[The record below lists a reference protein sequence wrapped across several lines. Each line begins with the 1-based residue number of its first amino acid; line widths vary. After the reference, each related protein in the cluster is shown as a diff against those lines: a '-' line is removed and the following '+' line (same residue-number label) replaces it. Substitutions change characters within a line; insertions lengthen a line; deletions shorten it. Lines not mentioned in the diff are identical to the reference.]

1 MRTASFILSLSLVFG
16 SLAWAESQ
24 EARDDYNRGVI
35 YQSQGRFEEA
45 ISEYQKAIVLEPQ
58 YGWAWSNLGNTW
70 LSLEKVGEAIEC
82 FHKAIEIDPRDPTF
96 HNNLGYA
103 YSRQGQLDSARSEY
117 ETAVSLYPNYA
128 AALLN
133 LACLHSLQ
141 GNLDLSLSFLERAL
155 EKGFTDFE
163 FIKKEPDLAGLRSD
177 PRYQELLARQSNKQ
191 IEPPL
196 PKSGED
202 PGR

>member
-1 MRTASFILSLSLVFG
+1 MRIASFILSLSLVFG
-16 SLAWAESQ
+16 SWAWAESQ

-45 ISEYQKAIVLEPQ
+45 ISEYQKAIALEPQ

-70 LSLEKVGEAIEC
+70 LSVRKVEEAREC
-82 FHKAIEIDPRDPTF
+82 YHRAIEIDPRDPTF

-103 YSRQGQLDSARSEY
+103 YSRQGKLDSARSEY
-117 ETAVSLYPNYA
+117 ERAVSLYPNYA
-128 AALLN
+128 AALFN
-133 LACLHSLQ
+133 LACIHSLQ
-141 GNLDLSLSFLERAL
+141 GNLDLSLSFLERAV
-155 EKGFTDFE
+155 EKGFTDFK

-202 PGR
+202 PER

>member
-1 MRTASFILSLSLVFG
+1 MRIASFILFLSLVFG

-24 EARDDYNRGVI
+24 EARDHYNRGVI
-35 YQSQGRFEEA
+35 YQSQGRFGEA
-45 ISEYQKAIVLEPQ
+45 ISEYQKAIVLEPK

-70 LSLEKVGEAIEC
+70 LSLGKVEEAIEC
-82 FHKAIEIDPRDPTF
+82 FHRAIEIDPRDPTF

-103 YSRQGQLDSARSEY
+103 YSRQGKLDSARSEY
-117 ETAVSLYPNYA
+117 ERAVSLYPNYA
-128 AALLN
+128 AALFN

-141 GNLDLSLSFLERAL
+141 GNPDLSLSFLERAV

-177 PRYQELLARQSNKQ
+177 PRYQELLGRQSNKQ

-196 PKSGED
+196 PRSGED
-202 PGR
+202 PER

>member
-1 MRTASFILSLSLVFG
+1 MRIASFILFLSLVFG
-16 SLAWAESQ
+16 SSAWAESQ
-24 EARDDYNRGVI
+24 EARDHYNRGVI

-45 ISEYQKAIVLEPQ
+45 ISEYQEAIALEPQ
-58 YGWAWSNLGNTW
+58 YGWAWSNLGNAW
-70 LSLEKVGEAIEC
+70 LSWEKVEQAIEC

-103 YSRQGQLDSARSEY
+103 YSRQGKSDSARTEY
-117 ETAVSLYPNYA
+117 ETAVSLYPDYA
-128 AALLN
+128 AALFN

-141 GNLDLSLSFLERAL
+141 GNLDLALPFLERAM
-155 EKGFTDFE
+155 EKGFTNFE
-163 FIKKEPDLAGLRSD
+163 FIQKEPDLARLRGD

-191 IEPPL
+191 IEPPP

-202 PGR
+202 PER